1 MRYFYETEIIELPHT
16 IDLVA
21 IAIVSEDRRE
31 YYSVSSEFD
40 PFRASPTYRKQ
51 VLDQLGLETNRRPRH
66 RIAQDL
72 RQFFG
77 TEGVHLYSRFSS
89 TFGYVALMW
98 LFGDQ
103 ESRPV
108 NLPPWVHR
116 LSDSDGTCSV
126 SLLERARGTRD
137 AFLNQE
143 SAKYPKGKMV

>member
-1 MRYFYETEIIELPHT
+1 MRYFYETEVIELPHT

-108 NLPPWVHR
+108 NLPPFVHR
-116 LSDSDGTCSV
+116 VRDTTVCEV
-126 SLLERARGTRD
+126 NLLERACGTRCD
-137 AFLNQE
+137 FLTQE